1 MYKNIFSIFRS
12 VYVSVLKKKDKEEMS
27 VIKRFCSNSFLASMI
42 GLSKQHKIVVFL
54 KGFTSFLLRR
64 SFLDETGPKGNETK
78 LAKGKWFNERR
89 DTIHLPA
96 QCQPLSLGKTQWRKG
111 WFHYLSVF
119 TVIIITFRLFNWQVF
134 YPPMFFLSW
143 EEKSS
148 PPCTIYLLYTLWEK
162 ISNALIWRKFTDIPT
177 TDIQGP
183 ILLHT
188 HREKM
193 YFWM

>member
-1 MYKNIFSIFRS
+1 MFWIP
-12 VYVSVLKKKDKEEMS
+12 
-27 VIKRFCSNSFLASMI
+27 SNSKNSNDCGVFHNGEFRLFKMASVN

-64 SFLDETGPKGNETK
+64 SFLDETAPKGNETT
-78 LAKGKWFNERR
+78 R
-89 DTIHLPA
+89 DETLFTFQHNVNHFL
-96 QCQPLSLGKTQWRKG
+96 LVKTQWRKE

-148 PPCTIYLLYTLWEK
+148 PSCTIYLLYTLWEN

-188 HREKM
+188 NRKKM